1 MAAKTAVRQADES
14 DALWMLGGLY
24 EIKVSSEDTGDA
36 MSVIQFTIPEGSGP
50 PPHVHNCAELVYV
63 VEGKARFHVAG
74 ETIEAGPGAV
84 LHFPEGTEE
93 TFEPIGQVKLVI
105 VYTPGGM
112 DRFFKEA
119 GSPHNAARSR
129 QRRIRRPTSSVL
141 ARSLK
146 STDSKCGCPP
156 RRSAR
161 SSAS

>member
-119 GSPHNAARSR
+119 GEPA
-129 QRRIRRPTSSVL
+129 QRREI
-141 ARSLK
+141 
-146 STDSKCGCPP
+146 PP
-156 RRSAR
+156 
-161 SSAS
+161 ASDTPPDLERLGAIAEKHGLEMRVPAQT